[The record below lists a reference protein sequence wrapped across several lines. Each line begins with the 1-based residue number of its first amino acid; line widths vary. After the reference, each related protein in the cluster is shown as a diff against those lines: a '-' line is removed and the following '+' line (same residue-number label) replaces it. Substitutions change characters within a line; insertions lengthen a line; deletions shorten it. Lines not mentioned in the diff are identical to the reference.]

1 MRNKLIKH
9 GNEIFRILNSKEGY
23 VFVINCTKQTMPKWI
38 RLEEVED
45 FTECTEQGLLEAT
58 NITLPDIETLDIP
71 IQKQINERFG
81 IIAEILPF
89 VSEYKMRTEKIN
101 IASAAHNLSKQT
113 VRNYLCLY
121 LVYQNKAVFA
131 PKQRVQ
137 DTKLSQDEK
146 NMRWALN
153 KSFYTKNK
161 NSLKTAYTFMLKN
174 KYCDESGALIS
185 EYPSFY
191 QFRYFYRKTRN
202 MQNYYISRDGIK
214 SYQRNKRPLLG
225 DGVQSF
231 ASSVGKGMLDSTIC
245 DIYLVSDT
253 GEVIGRPV
261 LTACVD
267 AYSGMCC
274 GYALTW
280 EGGMY
285 SLRELMLNIV
295 SDKVQHC
302 RKFGI
307 MIDKTDWNCDSLP
320 GELISDMGKE
330 YTSNTFEQIV
340 DLGVSLTNLPPY
352 RPELKGCIEK
362 FFDVIQN
369 LYKPILKGKGVIE
382 PDFQER
388 GAHDY
393 RKDACLTLMEFEK
406 ILLHCIIFYNSKR
419 VLKDFPYTEEM
430 LENKVQPYSNCIWN
444 WCMEQKT
451 ANLVKTDI
459 QQLILTML
467 PRAQGKF
474 TRYGLSV
481 GKLHYRHD
489 NYTEQYLLG
498 GAATVAYNPDNAAD
512 VWLIENGQY
521 IKFELIEE
529 RFANKTIADVES
541 QYKMRNEIING
552 TLTDSIQA
560 QIDLSNHIE
569 AIAAAANTQT
579 ENSVK
584 NIRSTRKREK
594 RISHIDYVRMGE
606 IYG

>member
-1 MRNKLIKH
+1 MRSKLIKR
-9 GNEIFRILNSKEGY
+9 EDRIYRILEEKEELA
-23 VFVINCTKQTMPKWI
+23 FVIDCIKCTMPRWMGT
-38 RLEEVED
+38 EELQD
-45 FTECTEQGLLEAT
+45 FAECTEQELLEVT
-58 NITLPDIETLDIP
+58 NMNLPDIETLDMNS
-71 IQKQINERFG
+71 QKHMNERFT
-81 IIAEILPF
+81 IIAELLPY
-89 VSEYKMRTEKIN
+89 VSDYKMRTEKMN
-101 IASAAHNLSKQT
+101 KASAAHNLSKQT

-121 LVYQNKAVFA
+121 LAYQNKAVFA
-131 PKQRVQ
+131 PKQHAQ
-137 DTKLSQDEK
+137 STKLSQDEK

-153 KSFYTKNK
+153 KFFYTKNK
-161 NSLKTAYTFMLKN
+161 NSLKTAYTFMLKR
-174 KYCDESGALIS
+174 KYCDENGTLPES
-185 EYPSFY
+185 YPSFY

-202 MQNYYISRDGIK
+202 LQNYYISRDGIK
-214 SYQRNKRPLLG
+214 SYQRNNRPLLG
-225 DGVQSF
+225 DGVQNF

-285 SLRELMLNIV
+285 SLRKLMLNIV

-302 RKFGI
+302 KKYGI
-307 MIDKTDWNCDSLP
+307 SILKTDWNCDSLP
-320 GELISDMGKE
+320 GEFISDMGKE

-340 DLGVSLTNLPPY
+340 DLGVSLTNLPSY

-393 RKDACLTLMEFEK
+393 RKDACLTLSEFER
-406 ILLHCIIFYNSKR
+406 IILHCIIFYNSKR
-419 VLKDFPYTEEM
+419 VLKDFPYSEDM

-444 WCMEQKT
+444 WCMERGT
-451 ANLVKTDI
+451 ANLIQTNI
-459 QQLILTML
+459 QQLVLIML
-467 PRAQGKF
+467 PRTQGKF

-481 GKLHYRHD
+481 GRLHYRHD
-489 NYTEQYLLG
+489 NYVEKYLSG
-498 GAATVAYNPDNAAD
+498 GTVTVAYNPDNAAD
-512 VWLIENGQY
+512 VWVIENGQY
-521 IKFELIEE
+521 IKFDLIEE
-529 RFANKTIADVES
+529 RFANKTIAEVES
-541 QYKMRNEIING
+541 QYKMRSELVNG
-552 TLTDSIQA
+552 TLNESIQA

-569 AIAAAANTQT
+569 AIAATVVNKP
-579 ENSVK
+579 ENSIK
-584 NIRSTRKREK
+584 NIRSVRKREK
-594 RISHIDYVRMGE
+594 RIEHIDYVKAGE

>member
-1 MRNKLIKH
+1 MKCEDRIY
-9 GNEIFRILNSKEGY
+9 RILEEKEEHI
-23 VFVINCTKQTMPKWI
+23 FVIDCIKCNMPKWI
-38 RLEEVED
+38 SESELKNS
-45 FTECTEQGLLEAT
+45 TGCTEQELLEVA
-58 NITLPDIETLDIP
+58 NISLPDIETLDMNS
-71 IQKQINERFG
+71 QKHMNERFT
-81 IIAEILPF
+81 IISELLPY
-89 VSEYKMRTEKIN
+89 VSDYKMRTEKMN
-101 IASAAHNLSKQT
+101 KASAAHNLSKQT

-121 LVYQNKAVFA
+121 LAYQNKAVFA
-131 PKQRVQ
+131 PKQRAQ
-137 DTKLSQDEK
+137 STNLSQDEK

-153 KSFYTKNK
+153 KFFYTKNK
-161 NSLKTAYTFMLKN
+161 NSLKTAYTFMLKS
-174 KYCDESGALIS
+174 KYCDENGTLPES
-185 EYPSFY
+185 YPSFY

-202 MQNYYISRDGIK
+202 LQNYYISRDGIK
-214 SYQRNKRPLLG
+214 SYQRNNRPLLG

-285 SLRELMLNIV
+285 SLRKLMLNIV

-302 RKFGI
+302 KKYGI
-307 MIDKTDWNCDSLP
+307 SILKTDWNCDSLP
-320 GELISDMGKE
+320 GEFISDMGKE
-330 YTSNTFEQIV
+330 YTSNAFEQIV
-340 DLGVSLTNLPPY
+340 DLGVSLTNLPSY
-352 RPELKGCIEK
+352 RPELKGAVEK

-393 RKDACLTLMEFEK
+393 RKDACLTLSEFER
-406 ILLHCIIFYNSKR
+406 IILHCIIFYNSQR
-419 VLKDFPYTEEM
+419 VLKDFPYSEDM
-430 LENKVQPYSNCIWN
+430 LESKIQPYSNCIWN
-444 WCMEQKT
+444 WCMEKGT
-451 ANLVKTDI
+451 ANLIQTNI

-467 PRAQGKF
+467 PRTQGKF

-481 GKLHYRHD
+481 GRLHYRHD
-489 NYTEQYLLG
+489 NYVEKYLSG
-498 GAATVAYNPDNAAD
+498 GTVTVAYNPDNAAD
-512 VWLIENGQY
+512 VWVIENGQY
-521 IKFELIEE
+521 IKFDLIEE
-529 RFANKTIADVES
+529 RFVNKTIAEVES
-541 QYKMRNEIING
+541 QYKMRSELVNG
-552 TLTDSIQA
+552 TFNKSIQA

-569 AIAAAANTQT
+569 AIAATVANKT
-579 ENSVK
+579 ENSIK
-584 NIRSTRKREK
+584 NIRSVRKREK
-594 RISHIDYVRMGE
+594 RIEHIDYVKAGE